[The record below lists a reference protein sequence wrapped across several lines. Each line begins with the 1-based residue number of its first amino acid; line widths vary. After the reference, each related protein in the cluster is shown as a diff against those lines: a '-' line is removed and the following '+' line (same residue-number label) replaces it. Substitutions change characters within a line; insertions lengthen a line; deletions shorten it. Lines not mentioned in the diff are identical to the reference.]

1 MILLKKQ
8 FATPHFKWTEL
19 ECKCNRSCGV
29 GEGKK
34 ARWIQPEALQKL
46 EVMRELLGLPMR
58 INSACRCPLHNASV
72 GGAPLSTHRSSSDR
86 PSRAFD
92 VAITMDKDRI
102 IEAAVEAGFQGIG
115 INYRTFVHV
124 DNRPRRARW

>member
-1 MILLKKQ
+1 MILLKKK

-19 ECKCNRSCGV
+19 ECKCKRSCGV

-46 EVMRELLGLPMR
+46 ENLREFLGVPMH
-58 INSACRCPLHNASV
+58 INSSCRCPLHNASV

-92 VAITMDKDRI
+92 LRI
-102 IEAAVEAGFQGIG
+102 VVPKVDLIQAAADVGFQGIG
-115 INYRTFVHV
+115 INYNSFVHV